1 MKILLVSPLPPPSG
15 GMARWTQLYLSECS
29 KHEIDV
35 TVVNSNLSAKRAR
48 SKKRSFNYID
58 EVKRARRII
67 KDIKKSIRLDRPD
80 IIHICSPCSRYGLIR
95 DLFCL
100 KYAKNIPVIFHCHC
114 NIEDQAS
121 SKLSR
126 IILRRIVLRSKKVI
140 VLNRDSK
147 KIIDIIEDNKAIL
160 IPNFIEDSNVR
171 SEHTISR
178 RLKSVVYVGHVKIK
192 KGINEIFMA
201 ASKSKDIEFI
211 VVGPIQELPEGI
223 KQPSNVMLTGEV
235 NHDQVA
241 SFMEKADVFL
251 FPSYTEGFANV
262 MLEAMASGLPI
273 IASDVGANKEL
284 IEDQGGIIVPPKEY
298 EPIISALAVLEDP
311 KIRSEMSYWNI
322 EKVRSHYTLSKVI
335 PIIKRCYEV
344 SV

>member
-29 KHEIDV
+29 KHGINV
-35 TVVNSNLSAKRAR
+35 TVVNSNLSAKRAN
-48 SKKRSFNYID
+48 SKKRSFTFID
-58 EVKRARRII
+58 EVKRSRRIF
-67 KDIKKSIRLDRPD
+67 KDLKKSIRSNRPD
-80 IIHICSPCSRYGLIR
+80 VIHICSPCSRYGLFR

-100 KYAKNIPVIFHCHC
+100 KAAKEIPVVFHCHC

-121 SKLSR
+121 SKLSK
-126 IILRRIVLRSKKVI
+126 IILRRIVQRSKKVI
-140 VLNRDSK
+140 VLNSDSK
-147 KIIDIIEDNKAIL
+147 KIIDIIEDGKAIL
-160 IPNFIEDSNVR
+160 IPNFIEDNNVR
-171 SEHTISR
+171 SEHTISQQ
-178 RLKSVVYVGHVKIK
+178 LKSVVYVGHVKIK

-201 ASKSKDIEFI
+201 ASKCRDKEFI
-211 VVGPIQELPEGI
+211 VVGPIQELPEGV
-223 KQPSNVMLTGEV
+223 KQPSNVVLTGEV

-241 SFMEKADVFL
+241 SFMETADVFL

-273 IASDVGANKEL
+273 IASDVGANKDM
-284 IEDQGGIIVPPKEY
+284 IEDQGGVIVPPKKY
-298 EPIISALAVLEDP
+298 EPIVSALAALEDP
-311 KIRSEMSYWNI
+311 KVRNGMSHWNI
-322 EKVRSHYTLSKVI
+322 EKVRSQYTLSKVI